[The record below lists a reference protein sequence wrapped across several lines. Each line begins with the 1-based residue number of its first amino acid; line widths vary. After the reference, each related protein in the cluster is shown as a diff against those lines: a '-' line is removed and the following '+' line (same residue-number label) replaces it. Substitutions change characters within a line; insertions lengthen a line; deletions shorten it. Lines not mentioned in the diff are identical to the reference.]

1 MEREALA
8 ADFGQ
13 RLVFHGGMDNQYT
26 LPFGSPADVR
36 QQVCENLR
44 IFKNC
49 KGYIV
54 SPCHNIQVNTPTANI
69 VALYEAVH
77 LHAVAT

>member
-1 MEREALA
+1 MEREGLA
-8 ADFGQ
+8 SDFGQ
-13 RLVFHGGMDNQYT
+13 LLVFHGGVDNQYT

-36 QQVCENLR
+36 QQVRDNLR
-44 IFKNC
+44 IFRDS

-77 LHAVAT
+77 QHGMAT